1 MEIVFV
7 ILGIVLLIVGLA
19 GCVIPV
25 IPGPIISYL
34 ALLTLQFGVN
44 PVFTGD
50 FLVMWAFI
58 VMAVT
63 ALDYVIPIWGTKKF
77 GGSKAGVW
85 GSIIGLM
92 MGIFAGP
99 FGIILGPFLGALV
112 GELMVGKPLEKAL
125 KAAFGSF
132 IGFLG
137 GTGIK
142 LVTASVIAYHFLSNI
157 SFS

>member
-1 MEIVFV
+1 MEIIFL
-7 ILGIVLLIVGLA
+7 ILGIVLIIVGIA

-25 IPGPIISYL
+25 IPGPIISYT
-34 ALLTLQFGVN
+34 ALLALQFGVN
-44 PVFTGD
+44 PVFTSD

-58 VMAVT
+58 VIAVT

-85 GSIIGLM
+85 GSIIGLIL
-92 MGIFAGP
+92 GIFAGP
-99 FGIILGPFLGALV
+99 FGIIIGPFFGALV
-112 GELMVGKPLEKAL
+112 GELVVGKPFEKAL

-142 LVTASVIAYHFLSNI
+142 LVTAGVISYHFFTNI
-157 SFS
+157 SL